1 VPERGCRVC
10 NDEGT
15 SNIFGLARVLI
26 ILYVEP
32 RVPGIMNQESYELG
46 EKKVRLR
53 LGSARACPD
62 DMERD
67 GD

>member
-1 VPERGCRVC
+1 
-10 NDEGT
+10 
-15 SNIFGLARVLI
+15 
-26 ILYVEP
+26 
-32 RVPGIMNQESYELG
+32 MNQESYELG